1 MFEADMESMPNKTE
15 NTEEKSPTL
24 NSASSMRIKK
34 FIAPSMKEAMC
45 QIKKEM
51 GDGAIILK
59 SQRIPNHDLFSF
71 LSREKVEVLA
81 ALEPVVPESETSTT
95 EALPGTASVDR
106 QWRFDKEWEIESV
119 KDEIR
124 SIRTA
129 LEEITNRMKYQS
141 MPALPRLLTMFYQSM
156 VGGGLEE
163 KQVLDLVGKALVS
176 LSGDQLED
184 RKAVSD
190 FLSAEIAQ
198 WIPTAAFVPP
208 ESVEPQIIA
217 LVGPTGMGKT
227 TSLSKLLTNPHIFR
241 KRRMAVITVDTYRIG
256 ATEQLKRVTDIARVP
271 LVVAYKPSQML
282 KAIQVHH
289 DKDIIFIDTAGR
301 SPNNRHHLQNLKEFM
316 NAAKPDEVH
325 LVLAANTRL
334 EDMKI
339 IADQFNQIPFHRYLF
354 TKLDETSG
362 YGNIINEIKHREKP
376 LSFLA
381 FGQKVPEE
389 IRWAKSLEFAR
400 MFVLG
405 KRYGSIEIS

>member
-1 MFEADMESMPNKTE
+1 MESMPNKTDF
-15 NTEEKSPTL
+15 TEEKSPGHPGL
-24 NSASSMRIKK
+24 SSVRIKK
-34 FIAPSMKEAMC
+34 YVASSMKEAMR

-71 LSREKVEVLA
+71 LSHEKVEVLA
-81 ALEPVVPESETSTT
+81 ALEPVTPESEASPS
-95 EALPGTASVDR
+95 EPLPGTASVDR
-106 QWRFDKEWEIESV
+106 HWRFDKEWEMETV

-124 SIRTA
+124 TMRTA

-141 MPALPRLLTMFYQSM
+141 MPTLPRILTMYYQSM
-156 VGGGLEE
+156 VGAGLEE
-163 KQVLDLVGKALVS
+163 KRVLDLMGKTLVN

-184 RKAVSD
+184 RKTVTD

-198 WIPTAAFVPP
+198 WIPTTPFLPL
-208 ESVEPQIIA
+208 ESAEPRIIA

-227 TSLSKLLTNPHIFR
+227 TSLSKLLTNPNIFR
-241 KRRMAVITVDTYRIG
+241 KRRMAVITADTYRIG
-256 ATEQLKRVTDIARVP
+256 AVEQIKRVTDIARVP

-289 DKDIIFIDTAGR
+289 DKDVIFIDTAGR
-301 SPNNRHHLQNLKEFM
+301 SQNNRHHLQNLQEFM
-316 NAAKPDEVH
+316 DAAKPDEIH

-334 EDMKI
+334 EDLKD
-339 IADQFNQIPFHRYLF
+339 IADQFNHVPFHRYLF

-362 YGNIINEIKHREKP
+362 YGNVINLIKHREKSM
-376 LSFLA
+376 SFLA
-381 FGQKVPEE
+381 YGQRVPNE

-405 KRYGSIEIS
+405 KRYGTIEIS